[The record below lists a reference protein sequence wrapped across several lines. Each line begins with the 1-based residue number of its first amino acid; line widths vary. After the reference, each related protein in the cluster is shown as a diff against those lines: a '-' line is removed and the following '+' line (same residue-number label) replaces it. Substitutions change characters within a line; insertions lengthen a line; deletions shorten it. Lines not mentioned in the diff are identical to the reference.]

1 MNSPD
6 PQKPRLAPSNST
18 TASAL
23 GGALAAITMAVLG
36 HFNITFPAGI
46 EASLAVV
53 FCTLCGYIPPS
64 GRQ

>member
-1 MNSPD
+1 MADDKISL
-6 PQKPRLAPSNST
+6 QPSNST

-53 FCTLCGYIPPS
+53 FCTLCGYLPSS